1 MLRRKCTSYDRVGYL
16 KDMQK
21 YLTLF
26 NIAVANKIMLVN
38 RDDLNLAIDKLE
50 IILKNSIIASWFSL
64 KTQIL
69 SQSLKLLKIIRIKIF
84 IKKVMTN

>member
-1 MLRRKCTSYDRVGYL
+1 MKNLKKLIKMLRRKCTSYDRVGYL

-38 RDDLNLAIDKLE
+38 RDDLNLAIDKLV
-50 IILKNSIIASWFSL
+50 IILKNSI
-64 KTQIL
+64 
-69 SQSLKLLKIIRIKIF
+69 
-84 IKKVMTN
+84 KKRGINA